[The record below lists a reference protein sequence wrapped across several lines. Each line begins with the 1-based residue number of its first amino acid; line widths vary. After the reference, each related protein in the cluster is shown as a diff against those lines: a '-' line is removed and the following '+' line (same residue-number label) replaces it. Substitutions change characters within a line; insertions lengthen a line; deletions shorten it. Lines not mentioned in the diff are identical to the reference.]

1 MWEFEL
7 DESYFGAHRVRD
19 KRGLGA
25 VGKTPIFGLS
35 CLLVLVFRRGEAGKT
50 LVFGPLKRN
59 GKVFS
64 TVVSNCSRK
73 ELMLIIQGEILFRE
87 KFSKDQQFTLMDRK
101 AYDGLISNSYNYYY
115 RLLGLLRKS
124 KVVFLKI

>member
-35 CLLVLVFRRGEAGKT
+35 CLLVLVFRRGGAGKT
-50 LVFGPLKRN
+50 LVFGLLKRN

-64 TVVSNCSRK
+64 TVVSNCSRE

-87 KFSKDQQFTLMDRK
+87 KFSKDQQFTLMDGK
-101 AYDGLISNSYNYYY
+101 HMMT
-115 RLLGLLRKS
+115 
-124 KVVFLKI
+124 